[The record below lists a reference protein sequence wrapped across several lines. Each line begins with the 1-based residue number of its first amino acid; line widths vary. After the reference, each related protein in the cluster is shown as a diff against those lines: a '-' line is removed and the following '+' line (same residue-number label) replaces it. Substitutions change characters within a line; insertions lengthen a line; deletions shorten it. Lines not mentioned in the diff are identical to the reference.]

1 MTETEHKTRRA
12 VNQLSHLLMSY
23 RTYDGRSV
31 VSFSTGD
38 ANYYAILDA
47 INLLKGTLDEK
58 QPD

>member
-1 MTETEHKTRRA
+1 VTETEHKTRRA

-23 RTYDGRSV
+23 HTYDGRSV
-31 VSFSTGD
+31 VSFTIGD

-47 INLLKGTLDEK
+47 INLLKGTSSEK